1 MLADK
6 GGDQTVSNMNSETT
20 LMGLRQVQKMQ
31 NSGETIILRLFLYTY
46 FITYIVAEYLSKAV
60 SCKM

>member
-1 MLADK
+1 
-6 GGDQTVSNMNSETT
+6 MNSETT

-31 NSGETIILRLFLYTY
+31 NSGGTIRLRLFLHTYFITY